1 MKTSLTIVIPVYNE
15 ASRLQRAFDS
25 LNSLRLPSP
34 LKVNQV
40 IFVNDGSK
48 DESLKILRNAKL
60 KFPKKIISYRHNLGK
75 GYAVK
80 RGMLASKSEFTL
92 LTDADIAT
100 PLTEIDKF
108 LPYIKAGL
116 DVIIGTRKN
125 GRSTVTVHQ
134 PFIRENMGKV
144 FTALSRLIL
153 GVNVTDFTCGFKVFK
168 KGAREAIFKR
178 ALVNRWGYDSEV
190 LFLAHKLGFNMV
202 ERSVSWADQRNTKVR
217 LLNDAVNSFKELLEI
232 RFNYFSGK
240 YKIVYNYPKR
250 EYNFS

>member
-60 KFPKKIISYRHNLGK
+60 KFPIKIISYKHNLGK

-100 PLTEIDKF
+100 PL
-108 LPYIKAGL
+108 
-116 DVIIGTRKN
+116 
-125 GRSTVTVHQ
+125 
-134 PFIRENMGKV
+134 
-144 FTALSRLIL
+144 
-153 GVNVTDFTCGFKVFK
+153 
-168 KGAREAIFKR
+168 
-178 ALVNRWGYDSEV
+178 
-190 LFLAHKLGFNMV
+190 
-202 ERSVSWADQRNTKVR
+202 
-217 LLNDAVNSFKELLEI
+217 
-232 RFNYFSGK
+232 
-240 YKIVYNYPKR
+240 
-250 EYNFS
+250 